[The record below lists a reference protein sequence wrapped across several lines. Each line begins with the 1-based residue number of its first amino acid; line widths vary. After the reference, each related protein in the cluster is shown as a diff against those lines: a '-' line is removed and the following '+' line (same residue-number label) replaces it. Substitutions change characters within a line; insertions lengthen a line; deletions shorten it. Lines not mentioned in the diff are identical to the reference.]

1 MEEQKNNGMQEIKRR
16 IQERC
21 DNINAKMNNMPKSRR
36 ILVVALIFI
45 VGMTMLLLNVFLFPS
60 TRNNAVDAHRGMQM
74 EEMKEQEE
82 TGSFSSGRIQE
93 VSDLDHELSDSITI
107 H

>member
-1 MEEQKNNGMQEIKRR
+1 MEEQKNNGMQEIKQR

-36 ILVVALIFI
+36 ILVVTLIFI

-60 TRNNAVDAHRGMQM
+60 TRNNAVDTHRGMQM
-74 EEMKEQEE
+74 EEAREQEE

-93 VSDLDHELSDSITI
+93 VSDLDQDSITI

>member
-1 MEEQKNNGMQEIKRR
+1 MEEQKNNGMQEIKQR

-60 TRNNAVDAHRGMQM
+60 TRNNAEDAHRGMQM
-74 EEMKEQEE
+74 EEAREQEE

-93 VSDLDHELSDSITI
+93 VSDLDQDSITI

>member
-16 IQERC
+16 IQEHC

-36 ILVVALIFI
+36 ILIVVLIFI

-60 TRNNAVDAHRGMQM
+60 TRNNAVDARRGMQM

-82 TGSFSSGRIQE
+82 TGSFSSERIQE
-93 VSDLDHELSDSITI
+93 VSNFCKQLSDSITI